1 MTGMTTENTN
11 LAANCTIGKAFSV
24 DSKNEA
30 KMAIP
35 MAKNMKIMVMMRN
48 VLILIT
54 SGLKDTLLKI
64 A

>member
-35 MAKNMKIMVMMRN
+35 MAKNMKLVMMRN